1 MGVSAFFD
9 TNIFIYAVSEAA
21 EDAAKRR
28 LALTLIENS
37 EIHLS
42 IQVVQEFL
50 HTCLRKSRIGLN
62 SSALVQSA
70 RWLLTFDCQI
80 PDASS
85 VMKTLEIQ
93 KTHGISY
100 WDAAIVV
107 AASELRCDTLYSEDL
122 NHSQIYNDVRVVNPF
137 L

>member
-1 MGVSAFFD
+1 MSTFFD
-9 TNIFIYAVSEAA
+9 TNIFIYAVSEAP

-28 LALTLIENS
+28 LALKLIEDC

-80 PDASS
+80 PDAAS

-100 WDAAIVV
+100 WDAAVV
-107 AASELRCDTLYSEDL
+107 ESARAAGCGELLSEDL
-122 NHSQIYNDVRVVNPF
+122 SDGQNYGGVRVIDPF
-137 L
+137 R

>member
-1 MGVSAFFD
+1 MGVSTFFD
-9 TNIFIYAVSEAA
+9 TNIFIYAVSEAP

-28 LALTLIENS
+28 LALTLIEDS

-42 IQVVQEFL
+42 IQVIQEFL

-80 PDASS
+80 PNATS
-85 VMKTLEIQ
+85 VMRTLEIQ

-107 AASELRCDTLYSEDL
+107 AASELRCDTLYTEDL
-122 NHSQIYNDVRVVNPF
+122 NHGQIYNDVRVVNPF

>member
-9 TNIFIYAVSEAA
+9 TNIFVYAVSEAP

-28 LALTLIENS
+28 LALTLIEDC

-70 RWLLTFDCQI
+70 RWLLTFDFQI
-80 PDASS
+80 PDAAS

-93 KTHGISY
+93 KTFGISY

-107 AASELRCDTLYSEDL
+107 AAAELGCDTLYTEDL
-122 NHSQIYNDVRVVNPF
+122 NHGQTYNDVRVVNPF

>member
-1 MGVSAFFD
+1 MGVSTFFD
-9 TNIFIYAVSEAA
+9 TNIFIYAVSEAP

-50 HTCLRKSRIGLN
+50 HTCLRKSRLGLN

-80 PDASS
+80 PDAAS

-93 KTHGISY
+93 TTHGISY
-100 WDAAIVV
+100 WDAAIIV
-107 AASELRCDTLYSEDL
+107 AASDLRCDTLYTEDL
-122 NHSQIYNDVRVVNPF
+122 NHGQIYNDVRVVNPF